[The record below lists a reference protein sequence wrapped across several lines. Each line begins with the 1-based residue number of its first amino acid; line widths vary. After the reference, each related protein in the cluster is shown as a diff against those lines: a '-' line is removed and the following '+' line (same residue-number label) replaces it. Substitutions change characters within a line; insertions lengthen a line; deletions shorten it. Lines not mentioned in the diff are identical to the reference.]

1 MPEPRESAVPP
12 TPRMRRRQLLRQ
24 TGGTLIAA
32 VGIPLLAACS
42 STSLTSGGAPGSQ
55 PTSAASASTPAA
67 AAVAP
72 TSTSGA
78 PLATTAPSTA
88 TQAAAPPAATS
99 RAGGVNLPGY
109 VPINLVQ
116 PDLPGTAQGVDPAY
130 FSFPKNLVKSVPEAP
145 GAGGD
150 VTAFTDVILAAPPG
164 LDQNVAW
171 QAVNKALNANMKI
184 NMVPSAEY
192 NTKLATTIAGAD
204 IPDLL
209 FLTSLQ
215 IQGIP
220 QFLVKTCADLT
231 PYVGGDA
238 IKDYPNLANIPTIA
252 WKQTVYNGGIY
263 GVPISR
269 PYVQGIWYFN
279 QTRFQSVGADQ
290 PKNGDDF
297 KRILQ
302 ELTNP
307 AANQWGIS
315 GDSTYAFGLTGIT
328 AVPQL
333 AMFRAPN
340 NWRVDGSGNFVK
352 DFETDEFEAAL
363 AYTRDLWSAGLFF
376 ADALTTTSSDNKRNL
391 VAGRFAVYPDGWFS
405 YPAEYWDRGLK
416 LNPPAQ
422 FRTLH
427 PFSFDGGT
435 PIWHQYQAF
444 NGMTALKNASPDRI
458 KELLRILNFLSAP
471 FGSQE
476 AFLLEYGIQDTDYT
490 LDATTGNPVLTDQGV
505 ADTTVSWR
513 YIAQRPQVIFDPND
527 ADFARAAHAD
537 EETMVPVMIPD
548 PSLGLISPTYQAK
561 GGLLLK
567 NFTDSL
573 VDFVVG
579 RRDLSEFPQLVSD
592 WRSNGGDQMRAE
604 YQQAYSAAQETG

>member
-1 MPEPRESAVPP
+1 
-12 TPRMRRRQLLRQ
+12 MRRRQFMRQ
-24 TGGTLIAA
+24 MSGTLIAA

-42 STSLTSGGAPGSQ
+42 SPSATGGAPAAQ
-55 PTSAASASTPAA
+55 PTSAPSANTPAA
-67 AAVAP
+67 AP
-72 TSTSGA
+72 TSVAA
-78 PLATTAPSTA
+78 PAATAAPSSA
-88 TQAAAPPAATS
+88 GQAAPPAPTS
-99 RAGGVNLPGY
+99 RATGGVNLPSY

-116 PDLPGTAQGVDPAY
+116 PDLPGTTQGVDPA
-130 FSFPKNLVKSVPEAP
+130 FFTFPKNLARSVPQPP
-145 GAGGD
+145 GTGSD
-150 VTAFTDVILAAPPG
+150 VTAFTEVILAAPPA
-164 LDQNVAW
+164 LDQNGAW
-171 QAVNKALNANMKI
+171 QAVNKALNANMKV
-184 NMVPSAEY
+184 NMVPSSEY
-192 NTKLATTIAGAD
+192 QTKLATTIAGAD

-220 QFLVKTCADLT
+220 QFLQKTCVDLT

-238 IKDYPNLANIPTIA
+238 IKDYPNLANLPTIA

-279 QTRFQSVGADQ
+279 QTLFESVGADQ

-297 KRILQ
+297 KHILQ

-307 AANQWGIS
+307 AASQWGIS

-340 NWRVDGSGNFVK
+340 NWRVDASGNFVK
-352 DFETDEFEAAL
+352 DFETDEFKAAL
-363 AYTRDLWSAGLFF
+363 AYTHDLWSSGLFF

-405 YPAEYWDRGLK
+405 YPAEYWDKGLK
-416 LNPPAQ
+416 LNPPVK

-427 PFSFDGGT
+427 PFSFDGGP

-444 NGMTALKNASPDRI
+444 NGMTAIKNASPDRV
-458 KELLRILNFLSAP
+458 KELLRILNYLAAP
-471 FGSQE
+471 FGSEE
-476 AFLLEYGIQDTDYT
+476 AFLLEYGVKDTDYT
-490 LDATTGNPVLTDQGV
+490 LDPKTGSPVLTDQGV

-527 ADFARAAHAD
+527 AEFARQAHAD
-537 EETMVPVMIPD
+537 QETMAPVMISD
-548 PSLGLISPTYQAK
+548 PSLGLISSTNQAK

-573 VDFVVG
+573 IDFVVG

-592 WRSNGGDQMRAE
+592 WRSNGGDQIRTE
-604 YQQAYSAAQETG
+604 LQQAYSAAQR